1 MEPTKELLD
10 DIYREKVVRA
20 RSTPAEEKFLAGP
33 RLFEFAC
40 WMTIEGIRNQNPG
53 ASEEDV
59 RRILAE
65 RLALRERMETQN

>member
-1 MEPTKELLD
+1 MQPTQELLD

-20 RSTPAEEKFLAGP
+20 RSTPPEEKFLAGP

-40 WMTIEGIRNQNPG
+40 WMTLEGIRNQNPG
-53 ASEEDV
+53 ASEEEAH
-59 RRILAE
+59 RILAD